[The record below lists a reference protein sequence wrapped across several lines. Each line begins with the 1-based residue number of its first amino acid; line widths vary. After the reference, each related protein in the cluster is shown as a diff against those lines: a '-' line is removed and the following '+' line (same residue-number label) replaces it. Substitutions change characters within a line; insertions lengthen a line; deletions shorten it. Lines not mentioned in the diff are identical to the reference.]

1 MIVVGGTYSEICFEP
16 IWENIY
22 GSGLRAVNLILE
34 NDKFQKVDFYTCADR
49 IEIQPYLEYTAK
61 IYSNLTNH
69 ITEVFKSP
77 EFHYDHPLK
86 TPVIYPR
93 PDVFSA
99 HPILIE
105 VMGDNILAY
114 GLLEAAIKIQGDKV
128 VYDPQS
134 PFNPKSFSSTGSKAK
149 QLITIVN
156 LSEAQKLTNCTQM
169 KDIVDFFFDK
179 ELCSA
184 LIIKMGAKGALLFE
198 SKNERPVNIPVFR
211 TNKVWPIG
219 SGDVFSSY
227 FALNWFK
234 NIDLKTSAL
243 LASKAT
249 AIYCNSKDLAIS
261 NSLNSF
267 DYPEL
272 TIEESPKGQIYLA
285 GPFFTFSQRLLVN
298 DIWNK
303 FKALGLKVFS
313 PFHDVGHG
321 KAQDVVD
328 KDLRGLDES
337 ELVFAIIDGLD
348 PGTLFEVG
356 YAISKKIKVVAYV
369 QNEGEESLKMLEG
382 TNCIIESDFATA
394 IYKTYWTLASR

>member
-1 MIVVGGTYSEICFEP
+1 
-16 IWENIY
+16 
-22 GSGLRAVNLILE
+22 
-34 NDKFQKVDFYTCADR
+34 
-49 IEIQPYLEYTAK
+49 
-61 IYSNLTNH
+61 
-69 ITEVFKSP
+69 
-77 EFHYDHPLK
+77 
-86 TPVIYPR
+86 
-93 PDVFSA
+93 
-99 HPILIE
+99 
-105 VMGDNILAY
+105 
-114 GLLEAAIKIQGDKV
+114 
-128 VYDPQS
+128 
-134 PFNPKSFSSTGSKAK
+134 
-149 QLITIVN
+149 
-156 LSEAQKLTNCTQM
+156 
-169 KDIVDFFFDK
+169 
-179 ELCSA
+179 
-184 LIIKMGAKGALLFE
+184 
-198 SKNERPVNIPVFR
+198 
-211 TNKVWPIG
+211 
-219 SGDVFSSY
+219 
-227 FALNWFK
+227 
-234 NIDLKTSAL
+234 
-243 LASKAT
+243 
-249 AIYCNSKDLAIS
+249 LAIS

-337 ELVFAIIDGLD
+337 EVVFAIIDGLD